1 VAVRA
6 AAVRGGTVV
15 RRGAVVRGGIG
26 RGTRVAYGGIRRR

>member
-1 VAVRA
+1 VAAGA
-6 AAVRGGTVV
+6 AAVRGGTFI